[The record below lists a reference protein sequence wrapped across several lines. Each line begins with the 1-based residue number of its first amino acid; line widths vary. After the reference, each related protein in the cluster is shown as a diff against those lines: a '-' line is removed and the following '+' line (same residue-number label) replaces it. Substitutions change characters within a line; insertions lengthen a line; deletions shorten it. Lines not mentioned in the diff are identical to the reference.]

1 MIKKFH
7 YFLPLGLLTLA
18 GAAWADKPITTWLFD
33 PATPIAREVLSNFW
47 ITMGLLTPFLL
58 LPQVL
63 LLYAIWKFKE
73 SRGHQ
78 PATFHENLKLE
89 IVWTI
94 VPVITLILLAIPM
107 YKTLRKMDVPPKS
120 DLVVEVI
127 GHQFFWEYRYPKFN
141 LGIANEPLVVPA
153 DKVVT
158 LNCTSVD
165 VIHSWWVPAF
175 GVKQDANPG
184 RITHTWFKADAGTY
198 KGQCAELCGPLHGE
212 MLINVKV
219 LPEAEFE
226 AWAQSKAVQA
236 LDTTAPQAAPP
247 ASSVAP
253 AVIGQNTQSQLSQKG
268 AHEQRIDS

>member
-1 MIKKFH
+1 MIKTLT
-7 YFLPLGLLTLA
+7 YFLPLGLLSLT
-18 GAAWADKPITTWLFD
+18 GAAFADNPITTWLFD

-78 PATFHENLKLE
+78 PATFHDNVKLE
-89 IVWTI
+89 IAWTVI
-94 VPVITLILLAIPM
+94 PVLTLVMLAGPM

-127 GHQFFWEYRYPKFN
+127 GHQFFWEYRYPKYN
-141 LGIANEPLVVPA
+141 LGFSNEPLVVPA

-184 RITHTWFKADAGTY
+184 RITHTWFKADAGKY

-212 MLINVKV
+212 MYIDVTV
-219 LPEAEFE
+219 LPERDFE
-226 AWAQSKAVQA
+226 AWALAKAAVQ
-236 LDTTAPQAAPP
+236 DTAAPSP
-247 ASSVAP
+247 ASAP
-253 AVIGQNTQSQLSQKG
+253 AATSAANGVNSERQLSQKDEHG
-268 AHEQRIDS
+268 QRIDS